1 MDPRPDA
8 FFELLR
14 QLKNLV
20 QIRNAIAQRV
30 WRDHG
35 ELHLTAVGMLADLV
49 VRGPRRSSDLAQ
61 ERQVDPSVVSRQ
73 VAQLMRAG
81 LVERRIAPEDG
92 RAMLLSASPAGI
104 ALVEQW
110 KQEQIEWMRSALS
123 GWRDEDLELVT
134 GLIERLTD
142 DLRGE
147 LCAQKK
153 EALT

>member
-1 MDPRPDA
+1 MHQATLGVVSVDPRPDA

-73 VAQLMRAG
+73 VAQ
-81 LVERRIAPEDG
+81 
-92 RAMLLSASPAGI
+92 
-104 ALVEQW
+104 
-110 KQEQIEWMRSALS
+110 
-123 GWRDEDLELVT
+123 
-134 GLIERLTD
+134 
-142 DLRGE
+142 
-147 LCAQKK
+147 
-153 EALT
+153 